1 MKSMRLALSVSAVIA
16 LSFPY
21 VIAGEAPPNAPPP
34 EVKKIVLYKHGMG
47 YFERHGKVK
56 GNATLSLPFKADQM
70 KDLLTSF
77 FVLDLDGGKVN
88 SVLYDTKDP
97 LSKQL
102 EGILI
107 NVPENNAL
115 SQFLMQLKGAK
126 INVSAGGEKISGR
139 IMGIE
144 PITERSKD
152 GQVLRQDYK
161 LVMLTDAGPIKSIDM
176 YSMTEFTLQDPAL
189 QRDLERLLAITLDAK
204 YTDRKLVTIQAQG
217 DGERN
222 LRIGYL
228 VEQPIWK
235 ASYRVLLDKDV
246 KADSLIQGWALTEN
260 NTEEDWKDV
269 DIAFVAGNPL
279 SYIMDLYSPYYPQRP
294 IVPIPGLT
302 GLSVNWGAAPEASSS
317 NMLRLAEAKNDAAKD
332 EAGFAGERRRAM
344 NAPAAPAA
352 KKAMAA
358 GEYLESAAAGKPMAE
373 LAERS
378 MAAMA
383 TGTKVGELFSYE
395 AKEKVTIARGKA
407 AMVPIISQKNKGE
420 RVVYYKAAFSPR
432 PVDAFVMKNESDLT
446 FEAGAMTFFE
456 ESTSLG
462 SGILSH
468 VLVPGAKEII
478 PYALDAAV
486 SVTPAVQAQSD
497 PAYKGVI
504 ANGYL
509 TLTSVETLTSTWKIA
524 NKGKE
529 EKTVLFD
536 QPINAEYK
544 LVEPAKAEEEVEGH
558 YRFRVVEKAGEL
570 KEFKVMERRD
580 VTQSVYLAN
589 VNEDQIRFYAR
600 QKFFSDKAKAFFAEL
615 LAMQA
620 QKAELVRSV
629 SNMNGQV
636 QRLSEEQN
644 RLRSN
649 LNTLRQTAKEDE
661 LRAKWVKS
669 LSDAEDA
676 LVQLRGKL
684 DDANVKQRQLDEQ
697 LAKKVLEYQGE

>member
-1 MKSMRLALSVSAVIA
+1 MKSMRPALSCIAVIA
-16 LSFPY
+16 LSIPF
-21 VIAGEAPPNAPPP
+21 VFAGEAPPP

-56 GNATLSLPFKADQM
+56 GNATLSLPFKAEQM

-126 INVSAGGEKISGR
+126 INVSAGGDKISGR

-294 IVPIPGLT
+294 LVPIPGLT

-317 NMLRLAEAKNDAAKD
+317 NMLQAADANKAKD
-332 EAGFAGERRRAM
+332 EALAYRGERRRDM
-344 NAPAAPAA
+344 NAPAAPSA
-352 KKAMAA
+352 KKAAA
-358 GEYLESAAAGKPMAE
+358 GEYFEAAAAGKPMAE

-420 RVVYYKAAFSPR
+420 RVVYFKAAFSPR
-432 PVDAFVMKNESDLT
+432 PVDAYVLKNESDLT

-486 SVTPAVQAQSD
+486 SITPAVQAQSD
-497 PAYKGVI
+497 PAYKGVV

-509 TLTSVETLTSTWKIA
+509 TLTSVETLMSTWKIA
-524 NKGKE
+524 NKGKD

-536 QPINAEYK
+536 QPINAAYK

-580 VTQSVYLAN
+580 VMQSVYLAN
-589 VNEDQIRFYAR
+589 VNEDQIRFYAQ
-600 QKFFSDKAKAFFAEL
+600 QKFFSEKAKAFFAEL

-629 SNMNGQV
+629 ANMNGQV

-649 LNTLRQTAKEDE
+649 LNTLKQTAKEDE

-676 LVQLRGKL
+676 LVQLRVKL